1 MCEARFP
8 KPDFT
13 SGYQY
18 PDIEHGV
25 PLEWLWNVVDIVLLI
40 ALMGVVVWAAYK
52 RRSRS
57 VIMGVSVVSVAYF
70 GFFRS
75 GCVCSVGSI
84 QNVVLALTDSSYHL
98 PWYVLCLFIIP
109 LLAAV
114 LF

>member
-57 VIMGVSVVSVAYF
+57 VILGVSVVSVAYF

-84 QNVVLALTDSSYHL
+84 QNVVLALLS
-98 PWYVLCLFIIP
+98 PKNKP
-109 LLAAV
+109 G
-114 LF
+114 